1 MERKAVFKTVFILAV
16 ALGLFLTGVTSV
28 FAVQGATD
36 YTLGATSRASFT
48 NTSTVAVDAMAG
60 NVTQLDLYGDTITTH
75 WAGFYGNISGNV
87 TLQDSDGKVFYDWTG
102 VGVPAG
108 EIFASSINNVAWAG
122 ISCANSTLIDA
133 IDTSLGIVAADAD
146 GVFETFAGNT
156 HPNFQVGSAA
166 LSGCNSTNA
175 YSDTGRVASLYYQIL
190 LVDTAGTAVYTTLI
204 NDSATSFTGTSYDF
218 ELLVGESDGAGST
231 SMYFY
236 IELD

>member
-1 MERKAVFKTVFILAV
+1 MERKIILKTVFIFAV

-28 FAVQGATD
+28 LAVQGATD
-36 YTLGATSRASFT
+36 YTLGATSRANFDDS
-48 NTSTVAVDAMAG
+48 STVAVDAMAG
-60 NVTQLDLYGDTITTH
+60 NVTQLDLSGDTITTH

-87 TLQDSDGKVFYDWTG
+87 TLQDSSNNVFYDWTG

-122 ISCANSTLIDA
+122 ISCANSTLIAA
-133 IDTSLGIVAADAD
+133 IDTSLGIAAADAD
-146 GVFETFAGNT
+146 GVFETFAGNI
-156 HPNFQVGSAA
+156 HPGFQVGGVS

-190 LVDTAGTAVYTTLI
+190 LVDTNGVAVYTTLI

-218 ELLVGESDGAGST
+218 ELLVGESDAVGST

>member
-28 FAVQGATD
+28 LAVQGATG
-36 YTLGATSRASFT
+36 YTLGSTSRATFDD
-48 NTSTVAVDAMAG
+48 TSSVSVDAQAG
-60 NVTQLDLYGDTITTH
+60 NVTQLDLNGDTITAH

-108 EIFASSINNVAWAG
+108 EIFASTTGSVAWAG
-122 ISCANSTLIDA
+122 ISCANSTLITTA
-133 IDTSLGIVAADAD
+133 ETSLGIASSDAD
-146 GVFETFAGNT
+146 GITETYSGNS
-156 HPNFQVGSAA
+156 HPGFQVGGVG
-166 LSGCNSTNA
+166 LTGCNSTNA

-190 LVDTAGTAVYTTLI
+190 LVDTDGTPVYTTLI

-218 ELLVGESDGAGST
+218 ELLVGESDTAGST